1 MVPAGHIKLLA
12 DHSTT
17 QETQI
22 MAKRFAGRAG
32 RGPLGHSPGA
42 KLLIGAVA
50 LIALGACSSAGG
62 SSSSASAPAGSS
74 PAGGSSSSASTAGS
88 AYAQQSQQL
97 LDKAQAAA
105 VTGPSFGTVAA
116 TDIVPWKSSDIPAPT
131 APPSKPLKVA
141 VAYGIPSGYVPY
153 AAHLIK
159 AIGTKLGWSVTIFP
173 ASSPTQPAEL
183 AAMQQALLGKP
194 NAVISVVIPAVWVGP
209 ALTAA
214 KAAGIYTVD
223 IHQDSTDG
231 TGYSAVVP
239 SAEGVQKALLAA
251 WAVTH
256 TNAKSDT
263 MLVDAPGFSD
273 VNVGAAQSYLQA
285 CGGCTTLTQQFNPTS
300 FTDPTQIQS
309 NASSALSAHPS
320 VNYVIWPTGGLPL
333 TPVLDGISASPDSG
347 AQLLVDD
354 ASPEDVQLLSGGK
367 LPMVVEGPGAILVLE
382 AIDDINRLE
391 TGQQAL
397 AETSLRIPI
406 SYWTKSQAPAPTFPA
421 ITKAQL
427 QANDWLSP
435 FATAWHVPQLE
446 SVILG
451 VAS

>member
-1 MVPAGHIKLLA
+1 
-12 DHSTT
+12 
-17 QETQI
+17 
-22 MAKRFAGRAG
+22 MAKSFVHRTTRGAAGRPSRA
-32 RGPLGHSPGA
+32 A
-42 KLLIGAVA
+42 VKFMIGTAA
-50 LIALGACSSAGG
+50 LATLAACSSSSSSSSSG
-62 SSSSASAPAGSS
+62 SSAATSSDSSSASSS
-74 PAGGSSSSASTAGS
+74 GGD
-88 AYAQQSQQL
+88 AYVTQSQQL
-97 LDKAQAAA
+97 LDRAHAAA
-105 VTGPSFGTVAA
+105 VTGPSFGTVPASS
-116 TDIVPWKSSDIPAPT
+116 IVPWKASDMPAAT
-131 APPSKPLKVA
+131 APPSKPLKVD
-141 VAYGIPSGYVPY
+141 VVYGIPSGYVPY

-194 NAVISVVIPAVWVGP
+194 NAIISVVIPAVWVGP

-251 WAVTH
+251 WAVAK
-256 TNAKSDT
+256 TNGKANT
-263 MLVDAPGFSD
+263 MLVEAPGFSD

-285 CGGCTTLTQQFNPTS
+285 CSGCTTVIQQFNPTS

-333 TPVLDGISASPDSG
+333 TPVLDGMSAAPDTD

-354 ASPEDVQLLSGGK
+354 ASPEDVQLLSQGK
-367 LPMVVEGPGAILVLE
+367 LPLVVEGPGALLVLE
-382 AIDDINRLE
+382 AIDNINRLE
-391 TGQQAL
+391 QGKQAL

-406 SYWTKSQAPAPTFPA
+406 TYWTQQQAPAPNFPA
-421 ITKAQL
+421 ITAAQL
-427 QANDWLSP
+427 QTNDWLSP
-435 FATAWHVPQLE
+435 FATAWHVPQLK

-451 VAS
+451 VSS

>member
-1 MVPAGHIKLLA
+1 M
-12 DHSTT
+12 
-17 QETQI
+17 
-22 MAKRFAGRAG
+22 
-32 RGPLGHSPGA
+32 
-42 KLLIGAVA
+42 
-50 LIALGACSSAGG
+50 
-62 SSSSASAPAGSS
+62 
-74 PAGGSSSSASTAGS
+74 
-88 AYAQQSQQL
+88 
-97 LDKAQAAA
+97 
-105 VTGPSFGTVAA
+105 
-116 TDIVPWKSSDIPAPT
+116 
-131 APPSKPLKVA
+131 
-141 VAYGIPSGYVPY
+141 PY

-194 NAVISVVIPAVWVGP
+194 NAIISVVIPAVWVGP

-251 WAVTH
+251 WAVAK
-256 TNAKSDT
+256 TNGKANT
-263 MLVDAPGFSD
+263 MLVEAPGFSD

-285 CGGCTTLTQQFNPTS
+285 CSGCTTVIQQFNPTS

-333 TPVLDGISASPDSG
+333 TPVLDGMSAAPDTD

-354 ASPEDVQLLSGGK
+354 ASPEDVQLLSQGK
-367 LPMVVEGPGAILVLE
+367 LPLVVEGPGALLVLE
-382 AIDDINRLE
+382 AIDNINRLE
-391 TGQQAL
+391 QGKQAL
-397 AETSLRIPI
+397 AETAADSDHLLD
-406 SYWTKSQAPAPTFPA
+406 PAA
-421 ITKAQL
+421 GARAQL
-427 QANDWLSP
+427 P
-435 FATAWHVPQLE
+435 GHHGGATPDQRLVVPLRNGMACSAAQERDPGSLE
-446 SVILG
+446 LNERRRAVRRDIDGQSCRG
-451 VAS
+451 RTRR

>member
-1 MVPAGHIKLLA
+1 VS
-12 DHSTT
+12 D
-17 QETQI
+17 
-22 MAKRFAGRAG
+22 
-32 RGPLGHSPGA
+32 
-42 KLLIGAVA
+42 V
-50 LIALGACSSAGG
+50 
-62 SSSSASAPAGSS
+62 
-74 PAGGSSSSASTAGS
+74 
-88 AYAQQSQQL
+88 
-97 LDKAQAAA
+97 
-105 VTGPSFGTVAA
+105 
-116 TDIVPWKSSDIPAPT
+116 VPWQSSDIPTPT
-131 APPSKPLKVA
+131 APSSKPLKVA

-159 AIGTKLGWSVTIFP
+159 AIGTKLGWSVSIFP
-173 ASSPTQPAEL
+173 ASATTQAAEL
-183 AAMQQALLGKP
+183 TAMQQALLSKP
-194 NAVISVVIPAVWVGP
+194 NVIISVVIPAVWIGP

-214 KAAGIYTVD
+214 KSAGIFTVD
-223 IHQDSTDG
+223 IHQDTTDG

-239 SAEGVQKALLAA
+239 SAEGVQKAMLAA
-251 WAVTH
+251 WAVTQ
-256 TNAKSDT
+256 TNGKSST

-273 VNVGAAQSYLQA
+273 VNIGAAQSYLQA
-285 CGGCTTLTQQFNPTS
+285 CSGCTTMTQQFNPTS

-309 NASSALSAHPS
+309 NAKSALSAHSS

-333 TPVLDGISASPDSG
+333 TPALDGIAASPDTG

-354 ASPEDVQLLSGGK
+354 ASPENVQLLSQGK
-367 LPMVVEGPGAILVLE
+367 LPMVVEGPGALLVLE
-382 AIDDINRLE
+382 AIDDVNRLE
-391 TGQQAL
+391 AGQPAL

-435 FATAWHVPQLE
+435 FTTAWHVPQLE